1 MIKKVLNGKE
11 LAERL
16 NSELKNKINLD
27 YQKTGIRPKLA
38 AILVGD
44 DPASKLYIN
53 IKRKTC
59 ARLGIDSILINL
71 NKDITNTELF
81 TKINDLNSDTTVH
94 GIILQLPLPEK
105 FKPFTLEF
113 IEKIDPL
120 KDVDGLHP
128 INKGKL
134 FDYNE
139 EIVPATPKG
148 IITLLEYYNVELKG
162 KHVVIINRSNLVGKP
177 LIFMFLKR
185 NATVTICHTST
196 SDLESHIKKADIL
209 VVAIGQADFIT
220 KDKIK
225 EGVVIIDVGTSR
237 VNGKT
242 RGDVK
247 FEDVFDIVGA
257 ISPNPG
263 GVGPMTVSFLL
274 QNTYN
279 AYKRQIRE

>member
-1 MIKKVLNGKE
+1 MGKILNGKE
-11 LAERL
+11 LAAKL
-16 NSELKNKINLD
+16 NSELKIKINSD
-27 YQKTGIRPKLA
+27 YKRTGIKPKLA

-44 DPASKLYIN
+44 DPASKLYIK

-59 ARLGIDSILINL
+59 DEIGIDSILVNL
-71 NKDITNTELF
+71 KGDVTNAELF
-81 TKINDLNSDTTVH
+81 AKISELNNDRTVH
-94 GIILQLPLPEK
+94 GIILQLPLPVK
-105 FKPFTLEF
+105 FKPSTLEF
-113 IEKIDPL
+113 IEKIDSL

-139 EIVPATPKG
+139 DIVPATPKG

-209 VVAIGQADFIT
+209 VVAIGQPDFIT

-247 FEDVFDIVGA
+247 FEDVFDNCSWIT
-257 ISPNPG
+257 PNPG

-279 AYKRQIRE
+279 AYKRKIRG

>member
-1 MIKKVLNGKE
+1 MGKILNGKE
-11 LAERL
+11 LAARL
-16 NSELKNKINLD
+16 NSELKTKITLD
-27 YQKTGIRPKLA
+27 YQRTGVKPKLA

-44 DPASKLYIN
+44 DPASELYIR

-59 ARLGIDSILINL
+59 AEIGIDSILINL
-71 NKDITNTELF
+71 NGEATNAELF
-81 TKINDLNSDTTVH
+81 KKISELNNDTSVH
-94 GIILQLPLPEK
+94 GIILQLPLPVK
-105 FKPFTLEF
+105 FKSSTLEF

-148 IITLLEYYNVELKG
+148 IIALLEHYNVEIKG

-196 SDLESHIKKADIL
+196 SDLESYLKKADIL
-209 VVAIGQADFIT
+209 VVAIGQPDFIT

-247 FEDVFDIVGA
+247 FEDVFGTCSWIT
-257 ISPNPG
+257 PNPG
-263 GVGPMTVSFLL
+263 GIGPMTVSFLL

-279 AYKRQIRE
+279 AYKRKISE

>member
-1 MIKKVLNGKE
+1 MGKILNGRE
-11 LAERL
+11 LAARL

-27 YQKTGIRPKLA
+27 YQRTGIRPKLA

-44 DPASKLYIN
+44 DPASKLYVD

-59 ARLGIDSILINL
+59 AEIGIDSTLVNF
-71 NKDITNTELF
+71 NREVTNAELF
-81 TKINDLNSDTTVH
+81 TKISELNNDTTVH
-94 GIILQLPLPEK
+94 GIILQLPLPVK

-113 IEKIDPL
+113 IEKIDPF

-196 SDLESHIKKADIL
+196 SDLESFIEKADIL
-209 VVAIGQADFIT
+209 VVAIGQPDFIT

-225 EGVVIIDVGTSR
+225 EGVVIIDVGTTR

-247 FEDVFDIVGA
+247 FEDVFDMCSWIT
-257 ISPNPG
+257 PNPG

-279 AYKRQIRE
+279 AYKRQIRK

>member
-1 MIKKVLNGKE
+1 MGNVLNGKK
-11 LAERL
+11 LAEKL

-27 YQKTGIRPKLA
+27 IKRTGIKPKLA

-59 ARLGIDSILINL
+59 AEIGIELALVKL
-71 NKDITNTELF
+71 NREVTNAELF
-81 TKINDLNSDTTVH
+81 TKINELNNDTTVH
-94 GIILQLPLPEK
+94 GIILQLPLPVK

-113 IEKIDPL
+113 IEKIDPV

-148 IITLLEYYNVELKG
+148 IITLLEYYSVELTG

-196 SDLESHIKKADIL
+196 ADLESHIKKADIL
-209 VVAIGQADFIT
+209 VVAIGQPDFIT
-220 KDKIK
+220 KEKIK
-225 EGVVIIDVGTSR
+225 KGVVIIDVGTSR

-247 FEDVFDIVGA
+247 FEDVFDLCSWIT
-257 ISPNPG
+257 PNPG

>member
-1 MIKKVLNGKE
+1 MGKVLNGKE

-27 YQKTGIRPKLA
+27 YKRTGIKPKLA

-44 DPASKLYIN
+44 DPASKLYIT
-53 IKRKTC
+53 IKRRTC
-59 ARLGIDSILINL
+59 AEIGIDSTLVKL
-71 NKDITNTELF
+71 NSEGTKSELF
-81 TKINDLNSDTTVH
+81 TKISELNNDTTVH
-94 GIILQLPLPEK
+94 GIILQLPLPIK

-113 IEKIDPL
+113 IEKVDPL

-196 SDLESHIKKADIL
+196 SGLENHIKKADIL
-209 VVAIGQADFIT
+209 VVAIGQPDFIT

-247 FEDVFDIVGA
+247 FDDVFDTCSWIT
-257 ISPNPG
+257 PNPG

-279 AYKRQIRE
+279 AYKRQISE

>member
-1 MIKKVLNGKE
+1 MGKVLNGKE
-11 LAERL
+11 LAARL
-16 NSELKNKINLD
+16 NSELKNKINLE
-27 YQKTGIRPKLA
+27 YERTGTKPKLA

-53 IKRKTC
+53 MKRNLCEKI
-59 ARLGIDSILINL
+59 GIDSILVKLNTEVSNAEIFTKIGEL
-71 NKDITNTELF
+71 NKD
-81 TKINDLNSDTTVH
+81 STVH
-94 GIILQLPLPEK
+94 GIILQLPLPVK

-113 IEKIDPL
+113 MEKINPL

-128 INKGKL
+128 INKGNL

-139 EIVPATPKG
+139 EIAPATPKG
-148 IITLLEYYNVELKG
+148 IITLLEYYNVEIKG

-196 SDLESHIKKADIL
+196 IDIESHIKNADIL
-209 VVAIGQADFIT
+209 VVAISQPDFIT

-247 FEDVFDIVGA
+247 FDEVFDTCSWIT
-257 ISPNPG
+257 PNPG

-279 AYKRQIRE
+279 AYKRQISE

>member
-1 MIKKVLNGKE
+1 MGKVLNGKE
-11 LAERL
+11 LAARL

-27 YQKTGIRPKLA
+27 YQRTGVKPKLA
-38 AILVGD
+38 AILVGG
-44 DPASKLYIN
+44 DPASKLYIR

-59 ARLGIDSILINL
+59 AEIGIDSILVNL
-71 NKDITNTELF
+71 NAEVTNAELF
-81 TKINDLNSDTTVH
+81 TKISELNSDATVH
-94 GIILQLPLPEK
+94 GIILQLPLPVR

-148 IITLLEYYNVELKG
+148 IIALLEYYNVELKG

-196 SDLESHIKKADIL
+196 LDLESYIKKADIL
-209 VVAIGQADFIT
+209 VVAIGQPDFIT

-225 EGVVIIDVGTSR
+225 EGAVIIDVGTSR

-247 FEDVFDIVGA
+247 FDDVFDKCSWIT
-257 ISPNPG
+257 PNPG
-263 GVGPMTVSFLL
+263 GIGPMTVSFLL

-279 AYKRQIRE
+279 AYKRKISE

>member
-1 MIKKVLNGKE
+1 MGKLLNGKT
-11 LAERL
+11 LAEQM

-27 YQKTGIRPKLA
+27 YQRTGIKPKLA

-59 ARLGIDSILINL
+59 AKLGIDSMLVNL
-71 NKDITNTELF
+71 SSEVTNEEIF
-81 TKINDLNSDTTVH
+81 SKINYLNNDKTVH
-94 GIILQLPLPEK
+94 GMILQLPLPTK
-105 FKPFTLEF
+105 FKPHTHEF
-113 IEKIDPL
+113 IEKINPL

-128 INKGKL
+128 INKGNL

-139 EIVPATPKG
+139 EFSPATPKG
-148 IITLLEYYNVELKG
+148 IIALLEYYNIELKG

-196 SDLESHIKKADIL
+196 SGLKNHIKKADIL
-209 VVAIGQADFIT
+209 VVAIGQPDFIT
-220 KDKIK
+220 RDKVK
-225 EGVVIIDVGTSR
+225 EGVVIIDVGTNR
-237 VNGKT
+237 VDGKV

-247 FEDVFDIVGA
+247 FDDVIDVCSWIT
-257 ISPNPG
+257 PNPG
-263 GVGPMTVSFLL
+263 GVGPMTVHFLL
-274 QNTYN
+274 QNTFN
-279 AYKRQIRE
+279 AYRHQIND

>member
-1 MIKKVLNGKE
+1 MGKILNGKE
-11 LAERL
+11 LAARL

-27 YQKTGIRPKLA
+27 YQRTSIKPKLA

-44 DPASKLYIN
+44 DPASKLYIR

-59 ARLGIDSILINL
+59 AEIGIDSILVNLNGEVTNAELITKISEL
-71 NKDITNTELF
+71 NKDA
-81 TKINDLNSDTTVH
+81 TVH
-94 GIILQLPLPEK
+94 GIILQLPLPVK

-128 INKGKL
+128 TNKGKL

-148 IITLLEYYNVELKG
+148 IIALLEYYNIEIKG

-196 SDLESHIKKADIL
+196 LDLESHIKEADIL
-209 VVAIGQADFIT
+209 VVAIGQPDFIT

-225 EGVVIIDVGTSR
+225 EGAVIIDVGTSR

-247 FEDVFDIVGA
+247 FDDVFGTCSWIT
-257 ISPNPG
+257 PNPG

-279 AYKRQIRE
+279 AYKRQISE

>member
-1 MIKKVLNGKE
+1 MGKILNGKE
-11 LAERL
+11 LAVRL

-27 YQKTGIRPKLA
+27 YQRTGVKPKLA

-44 DPASKLYIN
+44 DPASELYIR

-59 ARLGIDSILINL
+59 AEIGIDSILINL
-71 NKDITNTELF
+71 NGEVSNAELF
-81 TKINDLNSDTTVH
+81 TKISELNNDITVH
-94 GIILQLPLPEK
+94 GIILQLPLPVK

-113 IEKIDPL
+113 IEQIDPL

-148 IITLLEYYNVELKG
+148 IITLLEYYNIELKG

-209 VVAIGQADFIT
+209 VVAIGQPDFIT

-247 FEDVFDIVGA
+247 FDDVFDKCSWIT
-257 ISPNPG
+257 PNPG
-263 GVGPMTVSFLL
+263 GIGPMTVSFLL

-279 AYKRQIRE
+279 AYKRKISE

>member
-1 MIKKVLNGKE
+1 MGKILNGKE
-11 LAERL
+11 LAARL

-27 YQKTGIRPKLA
+27 YQRTGVKPKLA

-44 DPASKLYIN
+44 DPASELYIR

-59 ARLGIDSILINL
+59 AEIGIDSILINL
-71 NKDITNTELF
+71 NGEVSNAELS
-81 TKINDLNSDTTVH
+81 TKISELNNDLTVH
-94 GIILQLPLPEK
+94 GIILQLPLPVK

-113 IEKIDPL
+113 IEQIDPL

-139 EIVPATPKG
+139 EFVPATPKG
-148 IITLLEYYNVELKG
+148 IITLLEYYNIELKG

-196 SDLESHIKKADIL
+196 SNLESHIKKADIL
-209 VVAIGQADFIT
+209 VIAIGQPDFIT

-225 EGVVIIDVGTSR
+225 EGAVIIDVGTSR

-247 FEDVFDIVGA
+247 FDDVFDKCSWIT
-257 ISPNPG
+257 PNPG
-263 GVGPMTVSFLL
+263 GIGPMTVSFLL

-279 AYKRQIRE
+279 AYKRKISE

>member
-1 MIKKVLNGKE
+1 MGKILNGKH

-16 NSELKNKINLD
+16 NSELKKKINLD
-27 YQKTGIRPKLA
+27 YQRTGIKPKLA

-59 ARLGIDSILINL
+59 AEIGIDSILVNL
-71 NKDITNTELF
+71 NRDATNTELS
-81 TKINDLNSDTTVH
+81 TKIKDLNDDPSVH
-94 GIILQLPLPEK
+94 GIILQLPLPLK
-105 FKPFTLEF
+105 FKPFTIEF

-148 IITLLEYYNVELKG
+148 IITLLEYYNIELKG

-185 NATVTICHTST
+185 NSTVTVCHTST
-196 SDLESHIKKADIL
+196 SDLVNHIKKADIL
-209 VVAIGQADFIT
+209 VVAIGQPDFIT

-242 RGDVK
+242 RGDVN

-263 GVGPMTVSFLL
+263 GVGPMTVHFLL

-279 AYKRQIRE
+279 AYKRQISK

>member
-1 MIKKVLNGKE
+1 MGKVLNGKE
-11 LAERL
+11 LAAKL
-16 NSELKNKINLD
+16 NLELKNKINLD
-27 YQKTGIRPKLA
+27 YQRTGVKPKLA
-38 AILVGD
+38 AILVGE
-44 DPASKLYIN
+44 DPASELYIR

-59 ARLGIDSILINL
+59 AEIGIDSILINL
-71 NKDITNTELF
+71 NGEATNAELF
-81 TKINDLNSDTTVH
+81 TKISELNKDTTVH
-94 GIILQLPLPEK
+94 GIILQLPLPVK

-113 IEKIDPL
+113 IEKIDSL

-148 IITLLEYYNVELKG
+148 IITLLEKYNVELKG

-209 VVAIGQADFIT
+209 VVAIGQPDFIT

-247 FEDVFDIVGA
+247 FDDVVDKCSWIT
-257 ISPNPG
+257 PNPG
-263 GVGPMTVSFLL
+263 GIGPMTVSFLL

-279 AYKRQIRE
+279 AYKRQISE

>member
-1 MIKKVLNGKE
+1 MGKVLNGKE
-11 LAERL
+11 LAAKL
-16 NSELKNKINLD
+16 NLELKNKINLD
-27 YQKTGIRPKLA
+27 YQRTGVKPKLA
-38 AILVGD
+38 AILVGE
-44 DPASKLYIN
+44 DPASELYIR

-59 ARLGIDSILINL
+59 AEIGIDSILINL
-71 NKDITNTELF
+71 NEEVTNAELF
-81 TKINDLNSDTTVH
+81 SKISELNKDTTVH
-94 GIILQLPLPEK
+94 GIILQLPLPVK
-105 FKPFTLEF
+105 FKPFTLQF

-148 IITLLEYYNVELKG
+148 IITLLEKYNVELKG

-209 VVAIGQADFIT
+209 VVAIGQPDFIT

-247 FEDVFDIVGA
+247 FEDVVDACSWIT
-257 ISPNPG
+257 PNPG

-279 AYKRQIRE
+279 AYKRQISE

>member
-1 MIKKVLNGKE
+1 MGNVLNGKK
-11 LAERL
+11 LAEKL

-27 YQKTGIRPKLA
+27 IKRTGIKPKLA

-59 ARLGIDSILINL
+59 AEIGIESALVKL
-71 NKDITNTELF
+71 NREVTNAELF
-81 TKINDLNSDTTVH
+81 TKINELNNDTTVH
-94 GIILQLPLPEK
+94 GIILQLPLPVK

-148 IITLLEYYNVELKG
+148 IITLLEYYSVELTG

-196 SDLESHIKKADIL
+196 ADLESHIKKADIL
-209 VVAIGQADFIT
+209 VVAIGQPDFIT
-220 KDKIK
+220 KEKIK
-225 EGVVIIDVGTSR
+225 KGVVIIDVGTSR

-247 FEDVFDIVGA
+247 FEDVFDLCSWIT
-257 ISPNPG
+257 PNPG

>member
-1 MIKKVLNGKE
+1 MGKLLNGKT
-11 LAERL
+11 LAEQL

-27 YQKTGIRPKLA
+27 YQRTGIKPKLA

-59 ARLGIDSILINL
+59 AKLGIDSMLVNLSSEVTNEEIFSKINYL
-71 NKDITNTELF
+71 NKD
-81 TKINDLNSDTTVH
+81 KTVH
-94 GIILQLPLPEK
+94 GMILQLPLPAK
-105 FKPFTLEF
+105 FKPHTHEF
-113 IEKIDPL
+113 IEKINPL

-128 INKGKL
+128 INKGNL

-139 EIVPATPKG
+139 EFSPATPKG
-148 IITLLEYYNVELKG
+148 IIALLEYYNIELKG

-196 SDLESHIKKADIL
+196 SGLKNHIKKADIL
-209 VVAIGQADFIT
+209 VVAIGQPDFIT
-220 KDKIK
+220 RDKVK
-225 EGVVIIDVGTSR
+225 EGVVIIDVGTNR
-237 VNGKT
+237 VDGKV

-247 FEDVFDIVGA
+247 FDDVIDVCSWIT
-257 ISPNPG
+257 PNPG
-263 GVGPMTVSFLL
+263 GVGPMTVHFLL
-274 QNTYN
+274 QNTFN
-279 AYKRQIRE
+279 AYRHQIND

>member
-1 MIKKVLNGKE
+1 MGKILNGKE
-11 LAERL
+11 LAAKL
-16 NSELKNKINLD
+16 NSELKIKINSD
-27 YQKTGIRPKLA
+27 YKRTGIKPKLA

-44 DPASKLYIN
+44 DPASKLYIK

-59 ARLGIDSILINL
+59 DEIGIDSILVNL
-71 NKDITNTELF
+71 NGDITNPVLFAKISELN
-81 TKINDLNSDTTVH
+81 NDRTVH
-94 GIILQLPLPEK
+94 GIILQLPLPVK
-105 FKPFTLEF
+105 FKPSTLEF
-113 IEKIDPL
+113 IEKIDSL

-209 VVAIGQADFIT
+209 IVAIGQPDFIT

-247 FEDVFDIVGA
+247 FEDVFDKCSWIT
-257 ISPNPG
+257 PNPG

-279 AYKRQIRE
+279 AYKRKIRE

>member
-1 MIKKVLNGKE
+1 MGKILNGKE
-11 LAERL
+11 LAARL
-16 NSELKNKINLD
+16 NSELKTKITLD
-27 YQKTGIRPKLA
+27 YQRTGVKPKLA

-44 DPASKLYIN
+44 DPASELYIR

-59 ARLGIDSILINL
+59 AEIGIDSILINL
-71 NKDITNTELF
+71 NGEATNAELF
-81 TKINDLNSDTTVH
+81 TKISELNKDTSVH
-94 GIILQLPLPEK
+94 GIILQLPLPVK
-105 FKPFTLEF
+105 FKSSTLEF

-148 IITLLEYYNVELKG
+148 IIALLEHYNVEIKG

-196 SDLESHIKKADIL
+196 SDLESYLKKADIL
-209 VVAIGQADFIT
+209 VVAIGQPDFIT

-247 FEDVFDIVGA
+247 FEDVFGTCSWIT
-257 ISPNPG
+257 PNPG
-263 GVGPMTVSFLL
+263 GIGPMTVSFLL

-279 AYKRQIRE
+279 AYKRKISE

>member
-1 MIKKVLNGKE
+1 MGKLLNGKT
-11 LAERL
+11 LAEQL

-27 YQKTGIRPKLA
+27 YQRTGIKPKLA

-59 ARLGIDSILINL
+59 AKLGIDSMLVNL
-71 NKDITNTELF
+71 SSEVTNEEIF
-81 TKINDLNSDTTVH
+81 SKINYLNNDKTVH
-94 GIILQLPLPEK
+94 GMILQLPLPTK
-105 FKPFTLEF
+105 FKPHTHEF
-113 IEKIDPL
+113 IEKINPL

-128 INKGKL
+128 INKGNL

-139 EIVPATPKG
+139 EFSPATPKG
-148 IITLLEYYNVELKG
+148 IITLLEYYNIELKG

-196 SDLESHIKKADIL
+196 SGLKNHIKKADIL
-209 VVAIGQADFIT
+209 VVAIGQPDFIT

-225 EGVVIIDVGTSR
+225 EGVVIIDVGTNR
-237 VNGKT
+237 VDGKI
-242 RGDVK
+242 RGDVN
-247 FEDVFDIVGA
+247 FDDVIDVCSWIT
-257 ISPNPG
+257 PNPG
-263 GVGPMTVSFLL
+263 GVGPMTIHFLL
-274 QNTYN
+274 QNTFN
-279 AYKRQIRE
+279 AYKHQIND

>member
-1 MIKKVLNGKE
+1 MGKLLNGKT
-11 LAERL
+11 LAEQL

-27 YQKTGIRPKLA
+27 YQRTGIKPKLA

-53 IKRKTC
+53 IKKKTC
-59 ARLGIDSILINL
+59 AKLGIDSMLVNL
-71 NKDITNTELF
+71 SSEVTNEEIF
-81 TKINDLNSDTTVH
+81 SKINYLNNDKTVH
-94 GIILQLPLPEK
+94 GIILQLPLPAK
-105 FKPFTLEF
+105 FKPYTHEF
-113 IEKIDPL
+113 IEKINPL

-128 INKGKL
+128 INKGNL

-139 EIVPATPKG
+139 EFSPATPKG
-148 IITLLEYYNVELKG
+148 IITLLEYYNIELKG

-185 NATVTICHTST
+185 NATVTVCHTST
-196 SDLESHIKKADIL
+196 SGLKNHIKKADIL
-209 VVAIGQADFIT
+209 VVAIGQPDFIT

-237 VNGKT
+237 VDGKV

-247 FEDVFDIVGA
+247 FDDVIDVCSWIT
-257 ISPNPG
+257 PNPG
-263 GVGPMTVSFLL
+263 GVGPMTVHFLL
-274 QNTYN
+274 QNTFN
-279 AYKRQIRE
+279 AYRHQIND

>member
-1 MIKKVLNGKE
+1 MGNVLNGKK
-11 LAERL
+11 LAEKL
-16 NSELKNKINLD
+16 NSELKTKINLD
-27 YQKTGIRPKLA
+27 FKRTGIKPKLA

-44 DPASKLYIN
+44 DPASQLYIN

-59 ARLGIDSILINL
+59 AEIGIDSILVKL
-71 NKDITNTELF
+71 NREVTNAELF
-81 TKINDLNSDTTVH
+81 TEINELNNNTTVH
-94 GIILQLPLPEK
+94 GIILQLPLPVK

-148 IITLLEYYNVELKG
+148 IITLLEYYNVELTG

-196 SDLESHIKKADIL
+196 SDLESHIKEADIL
-209 VVAIGQADFIT
+209 VVAIGQPDFIT

-247 FEDVFDIVGA
+247 FEDVCDMCSWIT
-257 ISPNPG
+257 PNPG

-279 AYKRQIRE
+279 AYKRQIRD

>member
-1 MIKKVLNGKE
+1 MGKVLDGKA
-11 LAERL
+11 LADRL
-16 NSELKNKINLD
+16 NSELKKKINLD
-27 YQKTGIRPKLA
+27 YQRIGIRPKLV

-44 DPASKLYIN
+44 DPASKVYIN

-59 ARLGIDSILINL
+59 AEIGIDSTLVNL
-71 NKDITNTELF
+71 NKEVTNAELF
-81 TKINDLNSDTTVH
+81 TKINDLNNDTTVH

-134 FDYNE
+134 FDYDE
-139 EIVPATPKG
+139 EIIPATPKG
-148 IITLLEYYNVELKG
+148 IITLLESYNIELKG
-162 KHVVIINRSNLVGKP
+162 KYVVIINRSNLVGKP

-196 SDLESHIKKADIL
+196 SDIESHIKKADIL
-209 VVAIGQADFIT
+209 VVAIGQPDFIT

-237 VNGKT
+237 INGKI

-247 FEDVFDIVGA
+247 FEDVIDMCSWIT
-257 ISPNPG
+257 PNPG